1 MADDDIYEW
10 LCQGLITLIVVIDE
24 AGRRLRGARI
34 YLEERDEG
42 RARGDLIRRT
52 MSQR

>member
-10 LCQGLITLIVVIDE
+10 LCQVMITLIVVIDE
-24 AGRRLRGARI
+24 AAGVRGGKRI
-34 YLEERDEG
+34 YLEERVEG

-52 MSQR
+52 MSQM